1 MLGNGIVHMVV
12 HMKTITI
19 NVSEPVYRAFQARA
33 RRTDRTA
40 SELIRQ
46 AMEEYLRNE
55 RGDSRSVLSFP
66 PLDLGRLKKGLSAK
80 DDLLAEMG
88 HDVRR

>member
-1 MLGNGIVHMVV
+1 MLGNDIVNMVV
-12 HMKTITI
+12 HMKTVTI
-19 NVSEPVYRAFQARA
+19 NVSEHVYREFQARA

-46 AMEEYLRNE
+46 AMEEYLHNE

-66 PLDLGRLKKGLSAK
+66 PLDIGRMKKGLSAK
-80 DDLLAEMG
+80 DDPLAELS
-88 HDVRR
+88 HEIRR